1 MIKSLTKEFTV
12 FPSSSSSRTDMSAY
26 NLVNM
31 FQDVVT
37 EHSRLMGID
46 TPTMQLSS
54 EGFWAVTK
62 HKMKIHRA
70 PGLYETV
77 SAETWPEKPGPVRG
91 GRNFLIKDSGGNV
104 IVESRSEWV
113 ILDMADHHIRKMSD
127 TIYPITDEHIDKRL
141 LPDPFLRIKETV
153 CPDDYVY
160 THIVRPSDI
169 DLSQHTNN
177 AVYVRL
183 FEDCFPLSFFE
194 ENRVGSIEINYAN
207 ESKIGAE
214 ILLYKK
220 PLTEGYY
227 IQASSPEGKIYAFCK
242 LETVKR

>member
-1 MIKSLTKEFTV
+1 
-12 FPSSSSSRTDMSAY
+12 
-26 NLVNM
+26 
-31 FQDVVT
+31 
-37 EHSRLMGID
+37 
-46 TPTMQLSS
+46 MQLSS

-194 ENRVGSIEINYAN
+194 ENRVGQISARGRL
-207 ESKIGAE
+207 SADWQHH
-214 ILLYKK
+214 
-220 PLTEGYY
+220 
-227 IQASSPEGKIYAFCK
+227 QAGWPGFPCRSCQLHVQIRQLAGHG
-242 LETVKR
+242 LD